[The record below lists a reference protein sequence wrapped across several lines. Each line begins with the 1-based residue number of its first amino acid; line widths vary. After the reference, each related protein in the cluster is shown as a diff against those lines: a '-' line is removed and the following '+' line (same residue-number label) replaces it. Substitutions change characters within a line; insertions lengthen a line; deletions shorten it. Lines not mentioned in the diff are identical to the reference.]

1 MAESEQEASSPT
13 SLSSTCIYD
22 VHCHVHETPDSLY
35 AIGTDRVF
43 GSDSVVFCTQ
53 ATQYT
58 DWDDVV
64 RFKEQ
69 YQERAI
75 PAFGLHPWFVE
86 RVESGEIP
94 REWPD
99 RLRGLLQK
107 HGGIL
112 GECGLDKVAKNPNTQ
127 KVYPLEPQT
136 RMFKEQLR
144 IAYDL
149 KVPVSV
155 HCVRAFGNLVDILK
169 EEEANGTLPPR
180 IMLHSYS
187 GSPDML
193 RQILLKGR
201 LGSHIYVSFSWFVNG
216 RNEQKSRECIAAVP
230 ADRILVESDL
240 HDAKSAF
247 SALEHIVRLVADARG
262 WELVDT
268 CCRLAANSR
277 AFFDIESD
285 PLPAAQQNREE

>member
-1 MAESEQEASSPT
+1 MAKSEQDTSSP
-13 SLSSTCIYD
+13 SLSSLCIYD
-22 VHCHVHETPDSLY
+22 VHCHVHETPGSLHT
-35 AIGTDRVF
+35 IGTDRVF

-64 RFKEQ
+64 RFKERC
-69 YQERAI
+69 QERAI
-75 PAFGLHPWFVE
+75 PAFGLHPWFAE

-99 RLRGLLQK
+99 RLRELLQK

-112 GECGLDKVAKNPNTQ
+112 GECGLDKVAKNPNTHKMYSLDPQ
-127 KVYPLEPQT
+127 IKVFREH
-136 RMFKEQLR
+136 LR

-149 KVPVSV
+149 KVAISV

-230 ADRILVESDL
+230 EDRLLVESDL
-240 HDAKSAF
+240 HDAKNAF

-262 WELVDT
+262 WELGDT

-285 PLPAAQQNREE
+285 PLPAAQQNKKG